1 MKEAMLYDRLAER
14 KIKCNLCSRR
24 CEIPEGTVGFC
35 KVRKN
40 VRGRL
45 ESLVYAKAC
54 AANVDPI
61 EKKPLWHFYPGS
73 LVMSV
78 ATVGC
83 NFRCKFCQNWEISQ
97 ENRISGESLSPEH
110 IVRLAK
116 QRSCAGISYTYT
128 EPTVFFEYALDTAK
142 LANQQGLFNTF
153 VTNGYMTSEAVET
166 IAPFLDAATV
176 DFKGAGDKDFYKEF
190 SSVSSVEPIYEC
202 LKEMKRQNIHIEIT
216 NLVVPRI
223 GDSMERL
230 HELARWIRTN
240 LGEDTPLHLLAFR
253 PEYMI
258 MKLPSTPVETI
269 EQAISSARDEGLHY
283 VYGGN
288 VPGHRSENTYC
299 PKCGSLVIE
308 RSGLEIL
315 DWKLDQ
321 ENRCVKCGAVIPI
334 RGSYRKGRPAW

>member
-1 MKEAMLYDRLAER
+1 MLYDRLAER
-14 KIKCNLCSRR
+14 RIKCNLCSRR
-24 CEIPEGTVGFC
+24 CEIPEATVGFC

-40 VRGRL
+40 VEGTL
-45 ESLVYAKAC
+45 ESLVYARAC

-73 LVMSV
+73 LVMSI

-97 ENRISGESLSPEH
+97 EGGISGENLSPEH
-110 IVRLAK
+110 VVKLAK
-116 QRSCAGISYTYT
+116 EQSCAGISYTYT
-128 EPTVFFEYALDTAK
+128 EPTIFFEYAFDTAK
-142 LANQQGLFNTF
+142 LAHQQGLFNTF
-153 VTNGYMTSEAVET
+153 VTNGYMTTEAVET

-216 NLVVPRI
+216 NLVIPRI
-223 GDSMERL
+223 GDSIERL
-230 HELARWIRTN
+230 RELARWIRTN

-253 PEYMI
+253 PEYKI
-258 MKLPSTPVETI
+258 TSLPSTPVETI
-269 EQAISSARDEGLHY
+269 EQAIYSARDEGLHY

-288 VPGHRSENTYC
+288 VPGHKSENTYC
-299 PKCGSLVIE
+299 PKCRSLVIE
-308 RSGLEIL
+308 RLGLDIL
-315 DWKLDQ
+315 DWNLDP
-321 ENRCVKCGAVIPI
+321 ENRCVKCGTAIPI
-334 RGSYRKGRPAW
+334 KGSYRRAKAIR